1 MKSGFVSIVGRPNV
15 GKSTLLDTIVKM
27 HVAITSNK
35 PGTTRNV
42 IQGIYNDDDSQI
54 VFVDT
59 PGFTKSKNKLGK
71 LLNKQAHALLSDVD
85 IILFLIDGSTNLGE
99 GDKYIMKCLEK
110 TESPVILVINKI
122 DRMKQEEILLKISEY
137 KDMFPFVAIIPVSA
151 LNDDNVYTL
160 IDEIKK
166 YLTDDIK
173 YFDESMYTTNSINFM
188 VSEFVREKLLDELE
202 QEIPHRITCVT
213 EKYEENET
221 IAHIYIN
228 IIVDRDSLKKII
240 IGKKGERI
248 KRVGIKARNDI
259 ENLIG
264 KKVYLEL
271 FVKTIP
277 NWLDKEKYLMDLGF
291 KDFE

>member
-1 MKSGFVSIVGRPNV
+1 MKSGFVSIIGRPNV
-15 GKSTLLDTIVKM
+15 GKSTLLDHIIKM

-42 IQGIYNDDDSQI
+42 IQGIYNDNDSQI

-59 PGFTKSKNKLGK
+59 PGFTKEKNKLGK
-71 LLNKQAHALLSDVD
+71 LLNKQAQAMLLDVD
-85 IILFLIDGSTNLGE
+85 LILFLVDGSTNLGE
-99 GDKYIMKCLEK
+99 GDKAIMKSLEK

-122 DRMKQEEILLKISEY
+122 DKIKQEEILLKISEY
-137 KDMFPFVAIIPVSA
+137 KDMFPFVAIIPISA
-151 LNDDNVYTL
+151 LNENNISTL
-160 IDEIKK
+160 IEEIKK
-166 YLTDDIK
+166 YLTDDMK
-173 YFDESMYTTNSINFM
+173 YFDESTYTTSSVQFM
-188 VSEFVREKLLDELE
+188 ASEYVREKLLEELE

-213 EKYEENET
+213 EKFEETEDLAK
-221 IAHIYIN
+221 IFIN
-228 IIVDRDSLKKII
+228 IIVDKDSLKKII

-259 ENLIG
+259 EKLIG

-277 NWLDKEKYLMDLGF
+277 NWLDKEKYLLDLGF